1 MKARWDPCVAYDGL
15 RAEEFLATFFA
26 DEARH
31 VLVIGAAG
39 FDHRS
44 SSIVAILSR
53 VAAARMKGIFIR
65 EQRPEPSERITKLA
79 ETNEA
84 ALRGLCKSVEIVNV
98 DVFDARDSAV
108 VAGSQAVKLV
118 GQRISLDDFTDVVI
132 DVSALSIGISFP
144 LVRAL
149 FERARSQRDRAVPV
163 NIHVVLMSDGACDE
177 DIEREFIDKVATVQ
191 GFAGQLGLTA
201 RRDKIARLWVPQL
214 SSRKRPA
221 TQLIYR
227 HLFERAPLLDVCPLI
242 PFPSN
247 DPRRGDE
254 LTIEYIEELEGAW
267 AVDERSLI
275 AVAEEDPLDVYRV
288 LLRLDDTRREVFRA
302 LGSSEIVLSPIG
314 PKAMALGCLLAAI
327 ERDMPVVYVET
338 LRYGEPQIG
347 PSRPSNG
354 RLLYF
359 WLYGEA
365 YENAQ

>member
-1 MKARWDPCVAYDGL
+1 MTPRWDPCVSYDGQ

-26 DEARH
+26 DASRR

-44 SSIVAILSR
+44 SSISAIVSR
-53 VAAARMKGIFIR
+53 VAANRMRGVFIR
-65 EQRPEPSERITKLA
+65 EQRPEPSEQIAELA
-79 ETNEA
+79 EANEA
-84 ALRGLCKSVEIVNV
+84 ALRGLCKSAEIVNV
-98 DVFDARDSAV
+98 DVFDGRDSAV

-118 GQRISLDDFTDVVI
+118 GRQIALDEVTDVMI

-149 FERARSQRDRAVPV
+149 FERARAQHDRKI
-163 NIHVVLMSDGACDE
+163 NIHVLLMSDGASDE
-177 DIEREFIDKVATVQ
+177 DVEREFIDKVATVQ

-221 TQLIYR
+221 TRLIYQ
-227 HLFERAPLLDVCPLI
+227 HLTERAPLLDVCPLI
-242 PFPSN
+242 PFPSIN
-247 DPRRGDE
+247 PRRGDE
-254 LTIEYIEELEGAW
+254 LAIEYIEELEGAW
-267 AVDERSLI
+267 AVDERNLI

-302 LGSSEIVLSPIG
+302 LGDSEIVLSPIG

-347 PSRPSNG
+347 PPRPSSG

-365 YENAQ
+365 YGNT

>member
-1 MKARWDPCVAYDGL
+1 MTPRWDPCVSYDGQ

-26 DEARH
+26 DASRR
-31 VLVIGAAG
+31 VLLIGAAG

-44 SSIVAILSR
+44 SSIAAIVSR
-53 VAAARMKGIFIR
+53 VAADRMRGVFIR
-65 EQRPEPSERITKLA
+65 EQRPEPSEQITELA
-79 ETNEA
+79 EANEA
-84 ALRGLCKSVEIVNV
+84 ALRGLCKPVEIVSV

-118 GQRISLDDFTDVVI
+118 GRQIALDEITDVVI

-149 FERARSQRDRAVPV
+149 FERARAQRERKVPI
-163 NIHVVLMSDGACDE
+163 NIHVVLVSDGASDE
-177 DIEREFIDKVATVQ
+177 DVEREFIDKVATVQ

-221 TQLIYR
+221 TRLIYQ
-227 HLFERAPLLDVCPLI
+227 HLTERAPLLDVCPLI
-242 PFPSN
+242 PFPSFN
-247 DPRRGDE
+247 PRRGDE
-254 LTIEYIEELEGAW
+254 LAIEYIEELEVAW
-267 AVDERSLI
+267 AVDERNLI

-288 LLRLDDTRREVFRA
+288 LLRLDDTRREVFSA
-302 LGSSEIVLSPIG
+302 LGASEIVLSPIG

-347 PSRPSNG
+347 PSRPSSG

-365 YENAQ
+365 YGNT